1 MFYVDHCSKC
11 AKITNHNLASEKCV
25 ECQLLNQANKFNF
38 VIFKNYDGTVTSKI
52 IPRETW
58 NRLQE

>member
-1 MFYVDHCSKC
+1 MFYVDNCFKC
-11 AKITNHNLASEKCV
+11 GKHTNHCFTTETCA
-25 ECQLLNQANKFNF
+25 ECTHSHKANKFNF

-58 NRLQE
+58 NRLKA